1 MGWRP
6 GFSTFNEDCI
16 FEEDSGQLNYE
27 DYADTLQITKN
38 HWREKVSRGKV
49 YITNASQITLANVQT
64 QMQGEAK
71 KAGFETEDD
80 VVAYIKELRKSR
92 WEFSLIQML

>member
-1 MGWRP
+1 MKKVTINNISIPLMIRKKLQLKTGDKV
-6 GFSTFNEDCI
+6 F
-16 FEEDSGQLNYE
+16 FEE
-27 DYADTLQITKN
+27 
-38 HWREKVSRGKV
+38 SRVKI

-80 VVAYIKELRKSR
+80 VVAYIKELRKFR
-92 WEFSLIQML
+92 

>member
-1 MGWRP
+1 MELAKVTSKGQITIPIMIRNKLQLKT
-6 GFSTFNEDCI
+6 GDKVF
-16 FEEDSGQLNYE
+16 FEE
-27 DYADTLQITKN
+27 
-38 HWREKVSRGKV
+38 SRGKI
-49 YITNASQITLANVQT
+49 YITNASHITLANVQA

-92 WEFSLIQML
+92 